1 MEYKILI
8 CGILLFFS
16 LCSIRLART
25 AQVPLLVMFLFV
37 GIAAGSEG
45 IGGIYF
51 DDFAT
56 AQNIGNF
63 ALLFILFSGAL
74 ETKKIDALS
83 ALYPSGMLA
92 TVGVFL
98 TAVIAAVFTY
108 FLTNFSFIESL
119 IFGSFVSST
128 DAAAVMSIL
137 GESKLKKRIR
147 TIIEIES
154 GSNDPMAYA
163 LILFFLSIYKAT
175 SGDVHI
181 FQGIIF
187 LIRQIILGLA
197 MGFLFGKITIPASK
211 LMQIKREEFMIIH
224 IISFL
229 FICFSLTTILKGNG
243 FLAIYIMG
251 IFIGNERFDYRINF
265 MRNMRVAS
273 WLMQITMFI
282 ILGLLVFP
290 SQLLSVIVKGSILA
304 ILVIIVG
311 RFIVVYLVLIPF
323 KLDKKE
329 KFFIS
334 WAGLKGAVPIIFS
347 IFAVSENIDNA
358 QMMFNMIFYM
368 VVFSVILQGMSLK
381 HVAKWLGLLEE
392 ERNSDDIEVEV
403 DELEELAVKKL
414 YLTRN
419 SEYAN
424 KQIKELH
431 LSAKMHIVSVKR
443 GDEYLTPSGSLELL
457 PGDQILFSMR

>member
-83 ALYPSGMLA
+83 ALYPSGILA
-92 TVGVFL
+92 TAGVFL

-108 FLTNFSFIESL
+108 FLTNFSFVESL

-163 LILFFLSIYKAT
+163 LILFFLSIYKAA

-197 MGFLFGKITIPASK
+197 MGFLFGKITIPASR

-265 MRNMRVAS
+265 MRNMRVIS

-304 ILVIIVG
+304 VLVIIVG

-347 IFAVSENIDNA
+347 IFAVSENLHNA

-381 HVAKWLGLLEE
+381 YVAKWLGLLE
-392 ERNSDDIEVEV
+392 
-403 DELEELAVKKL
+403 
-414 YLTRN
+414 
-419 SEYAN
+419 
-424 KQIKELH
+424 
-431 LSAKMHIVSVKR
+431 
-443 GDEYLTPSGSLELL
+443 
-457 PGDQILFSMR
+457 

>member
-1 MEYKILI
+1 M
-8 CGILLFFS
+8 
-16 LCSIRLART
+16 
-25 AQVPLLVMFLFV
+25 PLLVMFLFV

-83 ALYPSGMLA
+83 ALYPSGILA
-92 TVGVFL
+92 TAGVFL

-163 LILFFLSIYKAT
+163 LILFFLSIYKAA

-197 MGFLFGKITIPASK
+197 MGFLFGKITIPASR

-265 MRNMRVAS
+265 MRNMRVVS

-290 SQLLSVIVKGSILA
+290 NQLLSVILKGSILA
-304 ILVIIVG
+304 VLVIIVG

-381 HVAKWLGLLEE
+381 YVAKWLGLLEE
-392 ERNSDDIEVEV
+392 EKSSDDVEVEV

-443 GDEYLTPSGSLELL
+443 GDKYLTPNGSLELL

>member
-1 MEYKILI
+1 M
-8 CGILLFFS
+8 
-16 LCSIRLART
+16 
-25 AQVPLLVMFLFV
+25 PLLVMFLFV

-92 TVGVFL
+92 TAGVFL

-163 LILFFLSIYKAT
+163 LILFFLSIYKAA

-197 MGFLFGKITIPASK
+197 MGFLFGKITIPASR

-304 ILVIIVG
+304 VLVIIVG

-392 ERNSDDIEVEV
+392 EKTSDDIEVEV

-424 KQIKELH
+424 KQIKDLH

>member
-197 MGFLFGKITIPASK
+197 MGFLFGKITIPASR

-381 HVAKWLGLLEE
+381 HVAKWLGFLEE

-431 LSAKMHIVSVKR
+431 LSAKIHIVSVKR

>member
-25 AQVPLLVMFLFV
+25 VQVPLLIMFLFV

-56 AQNIGNF
+56 AQNVGNF

-83 ALYPSGMLA
+83 ALYPSGILA
-92 TVGVFL
+92 TLGVFL

-108 FLTNFSFIESL
+108 FLTDFSFMESL

-163 LILFFLSIYKAT
+163 LILFFLSLYQAT
-175 SGDVHI
+175 SGDMHI
-181 FQGIIF
+181 FQGIFF
-187 LIRQIILGLA
+187 LIKQIVLGLA
-197 MGFLFGKITIPASK
+197 LGAFFGKITIPTSR
-211 LMQIKREEFMIIH
+211 LMQIKREEFMILH
-224 IISFL
+224 IVSFL

-251 IFIGNERFDYRINF
+251 MFIGNERFEYRINF
-265 MRNMRVAS
+265 MRNMRVIS

-290 SQLLSVIVKGSILA
+290 SQLLSVIIKGSILA
-304 ILVIIVG
+304 VLVIIVG
-311 RFIVVYLVLIPF
+311 RILVVYLVLLPF
-323 KLDKKE
+323 KLTGKE

-347 IFAVSENIDNA
+347 MFAVSHNLENA

-368 VVFSVILQGMSLK
+368 VVFSVLLQGMSLK
-381 HVAKWLGLLEE
+381 HVAKYLGLLEE
-392 ERNSDDIEVEV
+392 SNGDEDEEVEV

-424 KQIKELH
+424 KQIKDLH

-443 GDEYLTPSGSLELL
+443 GDKYLTPNGSLELL
-457 PGDQILFSMR
+457 PGDQILFSLR

>member
-83 ALYPSGMLA
+83 ALYPSGILA
-92 TVGVFL
+92 TAGVFL

-163 LILFFLSIYKAT
+163 LILFFLSIYKAA

-197 MGFLFGKITIPASK
+197 MGFLFGKITIPASR

-265 MRNMRVAS
+265 MRNMRVVS

-290 SQLLSVIVKGSILA
+290 NQLLSVILKGSILA
-304 ILVIIVG
+304 VLVIIVG

-347 IFAVSENIDNA
+347 IFAVSENLDNA

-381 HVAKWLGLLEE
+381 YVAKWLGLLEE
-392 ERNSDDIEVEV
+392 EKSSDDVEVEV

>member
-83 ALYPSGMLA
+83 ALYPSGILA
-92 TVGVFL
+92 TAGVFL

-163 LILFFLSIYKAT
+163 LILFFLSIYKAA

-197 MGFLFGKITIPASK
+197 MGFLFGKITIPASR

-229 FICFSLTTILKGNG
+229 FICFSLTAILKGNG

-265 MRNMRVAS
+265 MRNMRVIS

-304 ILVIIVG
+304 VLVIIVG

-347 IFAVSENIDNA
+347 IFAVSENLHNA

-381 HVAKWLGLLEE
+381 YVAKWLGLLEE
-392 ERNSDDIEVEV
+392 EKTSDDIEVEV

-424 KQIKELH
+424 KKIKDLH
-431 LSAKMHIVSVKR
+431 LSEKMHIVSVKR
-443 GDEYLTPSGSLELL
+443 KDKYLTPNGSLELL

>member
-16 LCSIRLART
+16 LCSIRIART

-92 TVGVFL
+92 TAGVFL

-265 MRNMRVAS
+265 MRNMRVVS

-290 SQLLSVIVKGSILA
+290 NQLLSVIVKGSILA
-304 ILVIIVG
+304 VLVIIVG

-347 IFAVSENIDNA
+347 IFAVSENLDST
-358 QMMFNMIFYM
+358 QMMFNTIFYM

-381 HVAKWLGLLEE
+381 YVAKWLGLLEE
-392 ERNSDDIEVEV
+392 EKTSDDIEVEV

>member
-83 ALYPSGMLA
+83 ALYPSGILA
-92 TVGVFL
+92 TAGVFL

-163 LILFFLSIYKAT
+163 LILFFLSIYKAA

-197 MGFLFGKITIPASK
+197 MGFLFGKITIPASR

-304 ILVIIVG
+304 VLVIIVG

-347 IFAVSENIDNA
+347 IFAVSENLHNA

-381 HVAKWLGLLEE
+381 YVAKWLGLLEE
-392 ERNSDDIEVEV
+392 EKTSDDIEVEV

-424 KQIKELH
+424 KKIKDLH
-431 LSAKMHIVSVKR
+431 LSEKMHIVSVKR
-443 GDEYLTPSGSLELL
+443 KDKYLTPNGSLELL

>member
-1 MEYKILI
+1 M
-8 CGILLFFS
+8 
-16 LCSIRLART
+16 
-25 AQVPLLVMFLFV
+25 PLLVMFLFV

-83 ALYPSGMLA
+83 ALYPSGILA
-92 TVGVFL
+92 TAGVFL

-163 LILFFLSIYKAT
+163 LILFFLSIYKAA

-197 MGFLFGKITIPASK
+197 MGFLFGKITIPASR

-304 ILVIIVG
+304 VLVIIVG

-392 ERNSDDIEVEV
+392 EKTSDDIEVEV

-419 SEYAN
+419 SEYVN
-424 KQIKELH
+424 KQIKDLH

>member
-83 ALYPSGMLA
+83 ALYPSGILA
-92 TVGVFL
+92 TAGVFL

-163 LILFFLSIYKAT
+163 LILFFLSIYKAA

-197 MGFLFGKITIPASK
+197 MGFLFGKITIPASR

-304 ILVIIVG
+304 VLVIIVG

-347 IFAVSENIDNA
+347 IFAVSENLHNA

-392 ERNSDDIEVEV
+392 EKTSDDIEVEV

-424 KQIKELH
+424 KQIKDLH

>member
-83 ALYPSGMLA
+83 ALYPSGILA
-92 TVGVFL
+92 TAGVFL

-163 LILFFLSIYKAT
+163 LILFFLSIYKAA

-197 MGFLFGKITIPASK
+197 MGFLFGKITIPASR

-304 ILVIIVG
+304 VLVIIVG

-358 QMMFNMIFYM
+358 QMMFNIIFYM

-392 ERNSDDIEVEV
+392 EKTSDDIEVEV

-424 KQIKELH
+424 KQIKDLH

>member
-25 AQVPLLVMFLFV
+25 VQVPLLIMFLFV

-56 AQNIGNF
+56 AQNVGNF

-83 ALYPSGMLA
+83 ALYPSGILA
-92 TVGVFL
+92 TLGVFL

-108 FLTNFSFIESL
+108 FLTDFSFMESL

-163 LILFFLSIYKAT
+163 LILFFLSLYQAT
-175 SGDVHI
+175 SGDMHI
-181 FQGIIF
+181 FQGIFF
-187 LIRQIILGLA
+187 LIRQIVLGLA
-197 MGFLFGKITIPASK
+197 LGAFFGKITIPTSR
-211 LMQIKREEFMIIH
+211 LMQIKREEFMILH
-224 IISFL
+224 IVSFL

-251 IFIGNERFDYRINF
+251 MFIGNERFEYRINF
-265 MRNMRVAS
+265 MRNMRVIS

-290 SQLLSVIVKGSILA
+290 SQLLSVIIKGSILA
-304 ILVIIVG
+304 VLVIIVG
-311 RFIVVYLVLIPF
+311 RILVVYLVLLPF
-323 KLDKKE
+323 KLTGKE

-347 IFAVSENIDNA
+347 MFAVSHNLENA

-368 VVFSVILQGMSLK
+368 VVFSVLLQGTSLK
-381 HVAKWLGLLEE
+381 HVAKYLGLLEE
-392 ERNSDDIEVEV
+392 SNGDEDEEVEV

-424 KQIKELH
+424 KQIKDLH

-443 GDEYLTPSGSLELL
+443 GDKYLTPNGSLELL
-457 PGDQILFSMR
+457 PGDQILFSLR

>member
-83 ALYPSGMLA
+83 ALYPSGILA
-92 TVGVFL
+92 TAGVFL

-163 LILFFLSIYKAT
+163 LILFFLSIYKAA

-197 MGFLFGKITIPASK
+197 MGFLFGKITIPASR

-229 FICFSLTTILKGNG
+229 FICFSLTAILKGNG

-265 MRNMRVAS
+265 MRNMRVIS

-347 IFAVSENIDNA
+347 IFAVSENLHNA

-381 HVAKWLGLLEE
+381 YVAKWLGLLEE
-392 ERNSDDIEVEV
+392 EKTSDDIEVEV

-424 KQIKELH
+424 KKIKDLH
-431 LSAKMHIVSVKR
+431 LSEKMHIVSVKR
-443 GDEYLTPSGSLELL
+443 KDKYLTPNGSLELL

>member
-83 ALYPSGMLA
+83 ALYPSGILA
-92 TVGVFL
+92 TAGVFL

-163 LILFFLSIYKAT
+163 LILFFLSIYKAA

-197 MGFLFGKITIPASK
+197 MGFLFGKITIPASR

-347 IFAVSENIDNA
+347 IFAVSENLHNA

-381 HVAKWLGLLEE
+381 HVAKWLGFLEE

>member
-92 TVGVFL
+92 TAGVFL

-265 MRNMRVAS
+265 MRNMRVVS

-290 SQLLSVIVKGSILA
+290 NQLLSVIVKGSILA
-304 ILVIIVG
+304 VLVIIVG

-347 IFAVSENIDNA
+347 IFAVSENLDNA

-381 HVAKWLGLLEE
+381 YVAKWLGLLEE
-392 ERNSDDIEVEV
+392 EKSSDDVEVEV

>member
-25 AQVPLLVMFLFV
+25 VQVPLLIMFLFV

-45 IGGIYF
+45 VGGIYF

-56 AQNIGNF
+56 AQNVGNF

-83 ALYPSGMLA
+83 ALYPSGILA
-92 TVGVFL
+92 TLGVFL

-108 FLTNFSFIESL
+108 FLTDFSFMESL

-163 LILFFLSIYKAT
+163 LILFFLSLYQAT
-175 SGDVHI
+175 SGDMHI
-181 FQGIIF
+181 FQGIFF
-187 LIRQIILGLA
+187 LIRQIVLGLA
-197 MGFLFGKITIPASK
+197 LGAFFGKITIPTSR
-211 LMQIKREEFMIIH
+211 LMQIKREEFMILH
-224 IISFL
+224 IVSFL

-251 IFIGNERFDYRINF
+251 MFIGNEKFEYRINF
-265 MRNMRVAS
+265 MRNMRVIS

-290 SQLLSVIVKGSILA
+290 SQLLSVIIKGSILA
-304 ILVIIVG
+304 VLVIIVG
-311 RFIVVYLVLIPF
+311 RILVVYLVLLPF
-323 KLDKKE
+323 KLTGKE

-347 IFAVSENIDNA
+347 MFAVSHNLENA

-368 VVFSVILQGMSLK
+368 VVFSVLLQGMSLK
-381 HVAKWLGLLEE
+381 HVAKYLGLLEE
-392 ERNSDDIEVEV
+392 SNGDEDEEVEV

-419 SEYAN
+419 SEYVN
-424 KQIKELH
+424 KQIKDLH

-443 GDEYLTPSGSLELL
+443 GDKYLTPNGSLELL
-457 PGDQILFSMR
+457 PGDQILFSLR

>member
-83 ALYPSGMLA
+83 ALYPSGILA
-92 TVGVFL
+92 TAGVFL

-163 LILFFLSIYKAT
+163 LILFFLSIYKAA

-197 MGFLFGKITIPASK
+197 MGFLFGKITIPAGR

-304 ILVIIVG
+304 VLVIIVG

-392 ERNSDDIEVEV
+392 EKTSDDIEVEV

-424 KQIKELH
+424 KQIKDLH

>member
-83 ALYPSGMLA
+83 ALYPSGILA
-92 TVGVFL
+92 TAGVFL

-163 LILFFLSIYKAT
+163 LILFFLSIYKAA

-197 MGFLFGKITIPASK
+197 MGFLFGKITIPASR

-304 ILVIIVG
+304 VLVIIVG

-347 IFAVSENIDNA
+347 IFAVSENLHNA

-381 HVAKWLGLLEE
+381 YVVKWLGLLEE
-392 ERNSDDIEVEV
+392 EKTSDDIEVEV

-424 KQIKELH
+424 KKIKDLH
-431 LSAKMHIVSVKR
+431 LSEKMHIVSVKR
-443 GDEYLTPSGSLELL
+443 KDKYLTPNGSLELL

>member
-83 ALYPSGMLA
+83 ALYPSGILA
-92 TVGVFL
+92 TAGVFL

-197 MGFLFGKITIPASK
+197 MGFLFGKITIPASR

-265 MRNMRVAS
+265 MRNMRVIS

-304 ILVIIVG
+304 VLVIIVG

-347 IFAVSENIDNA
+347 IFAVSENLHNA

-381 HVAKWLGLLEE
+381 YVAKWLGLLEE
-392 ERNSDDIEVEV
+392 EKTSDDIEVEV

-424 KQIKELH
+424 KKIKDLH
-431 LSAKMHIVSVKR
+431 LSEKMHIVSVKR
-443 GDEYLTPSGSLELL
+443 KDKYLTPNGSLELL

>member
-83 ALYPSGMLA
+83 ALYPSGILA
-92 TVGVFL
+92 TAGVFL

-163 LILFFLSIYKAT
+163 LILFFLSIYKAA

-197 MGFLFGKITIPASK
+197 MGFLFGKITIPASR

-304 ILVIIVG
+304 VLVIIIG

-392 ERNSDDIEVEV
+392 EKTSDDIEVEV

-419 SEYAN
+419 SEYVN
-424 KQIKELH
+424 KQIKDLH

>member
-1 MEYKILI
+1 M
-8 CGILLFFS
+8 
-16 LCSIRLART
+16 
-25 AQVPLLVMFLFV
+25 PLLVMFLFV

-197 MGFLFGKITIPASK
+197 MGFLFGKITIPASR

-290 SQLLSVIVKGSILA
+290 SQLLSVILKGSILA

-457 PGDQILFSMR
+457 PGDQILFSLR

>member
-83 ALYPSGMLA
+83 ALYPSGILA
-92 TVGVFL
+92 TAGVFL

-163 LILFFLSIYKAT
+163 LILFFLSIYKAA

-197 MGFLFGKITIPASK
+197 MGFLFGKITIPASR

-304 ILVIIVG
+304 VLVIIVG

-392 ERNSDDIEVEV
+392 EKTSDDIEVEV

-424 KQIKELH
+424 KQIKDLH

-457 PGDQILFSMR
+457 PGD

>member
-1 MEYKILI
+1 MEYNILI

-16 LCSIRLART
+16 LCSIRIART
-25 AQVPLLVMFLFV
+25 AQLPLLVMFLFV

-51 DDFAT
+51 DDFVT

-163 LILFFLSIYKAT
+163 LILFFLSIYKAI

-187 LIRQIILGLA
+187 LIRQIILGLV

-265 MRNMRVAS
+265 MRNMRVVS

-290 SQLLSVIVKGSILA
+290 NQLLSVILKGSILA
-304 ILVIIVG
+304 VLVIIVG
-311 RFIVVYLVLIPF
+311 RFIVVYLVLLPF
-323 KLDKKE
+323 KFDKKE

-347 IFAVSENIDNA
+347 IFAVSENIENA

-381 HVAKWLGLLEE
+381 YVAKWLGLLEE
-392 ERNSDDIEVEV
+392 EKSSDDVEVEV

-443 GDEYLTPSGSLELL
+443 GDKYLTPSGSLELL

>member
-25 AQVPLLVMFLFV
+25 VQVPLLIMFLFV

-56 AQNIGNF
+56 AQNVGNF

-83 ALYPSGMLA
+83 ALYPSGILA
-92 TVGVFL
+92 TLGVFL

-108 FLTNFSFIESL
+108 FLTDFSFMESL

-163 LILFFLSIYKAT
+163 LILFFLSLYQAT
-175 SGDVHI
+175 SGDMHI
-181 FQGIIF
+181 FQGIFF
-187 LIRQIILGLA
+187 LIRQIVLGLA
-197 MGFLFGKITIPASK
+197 LGAFFGKITIPTSR
-211 LMQIKREEFMIIH
+211 LMQIKREEFMILH
-224 IISFL
+224 IVSFL

-251 IFIGNERFDYRINF
+251 MFIGNERFEYRINF
-265 MRNMRVAS
+265 MRNMRVIS

-290 SQLLSVIVKGSILA
+290 SQLLSVIIKGSILA
-304 ILVIIVG
+304 VLVIIVG
-311 RFIVVYLVLIPF
+311 RILVVYLVLLPF
-323 KLDKKE
+323 KLTGKE

-347 IFAVSENIDNA
+347 MFAVSHNLENA

-368 VVFSVILQGMSLK
+368 VVFSVLLQGMSLK
-381 HVAKWLGLLEE
+381 HVAKYLGLLEE
-392 ERNSDDIEVEV
+392 SNGDEDEEVEV

-419 SEYAN
+419 SEYVN
-424 KQIKELH
+424 KQIKDLH

-443 GDEYLTPSGSLELL
+443 GDKYLTPNGSLELL
-457 PGDQILFSMR
+457 PGDQILFSLR

>member
-1 MEYKILI
+1 M
-8 CGILLFFS
+8 
-16 LCSIRLART
+16 
-25 AQVPLLVMFLFV
+25 PLLVMFLFV

-83 ALYPSGMLA
+83 ALYPSGILA
-92 TVGVFL
+92 TAGVFL

-163 LILFFLSIYKAT
+163 LILFFLSIYKAA

-304 ILVIIVG
+304 VLVIIVG

-392 ERNSDDIEVEV
+392 EKTSDDIEVEV

-424 KQIKELH
+424 KQIKDLH

>member
-16 LCSIRLART
+16 LCSIRIART

-304 ILVIIVG
+304 VLVIIVG

-347 IFAVSENIDNA
+347 IFAVSENLDNA

-392 ERNSDDIEVEV
+392 EKTSDDIEVEV

-424 KQIKELH
+424 KQIKDLH

>member
-1 MEYKILI
+1 MEYKILL

-25 AQVPLLVMFLFV
+25 VQVPLLVMFLFV
-37 GIAAGSEG
+37 GILAGSEG

-51 DDFAT
+51 DDFVT
-56 AQNIGNF
+56 TQNIGNF

-83 ALYPSGMLA
+83 ALYPSGILA
-92 TVGVFL
+92 TLGVLL
-98 TAVIAAVFTY
+98 TAIIASIFTY
-108 FLTNFSFIESL
+108 FLTNFSFLESL

-137 GESKLKKRIR
+137 GEEKLKKRTR

-163 LILFFLSIYKAT
+163 LILFFLSIYKA
-175 SGDVHI
+175 SAGDVHI

-187 LIRQIILGLA
+187 LIRQIIFGLL
-197 MGFLFGKITIPASK
+197 MGALFGKITIPASK
-211 LMQIKREEFMIIH
+211 IMQIKREEFMILH
-224 IISFL
+224 IVSFL

-265 MRNMRVAS
+265 MRNMRVIS

-290 SQLLSVIVKGSILA
+290 SQLISVMIKGSILA

-323 KLDKKE
+323 KLTGKE

-347 IFAVSENIDNA
+347 IFAVSEKLDNA

-381 HVAKWLGLLEE
+381 YVAKWLGLLEE
-392 ERNSDDIEVEV
+392 GKNSNDIEVEV

-424 KQIKELH
+424 KKIKDLH
-431 LSAKMHIVSVKR
+431 LSSKMHIISVKR
-443 GDEYLTPSGSLELL
+443 DDKYLTPNGSLELL

>member
-1 MEYKILI
+1 M
-8 CGILLFFS
+8 
-16 LCSIRLART
+16 
-25 AQVPLLVMFLFV
+25 PLLVMFLFV

-197 MGFLFGKITIPASK
+197 MGFLFGKITIPASR

-381 HVAKWLGLLEE
+381 NVAKWLGFLEE

>member
-1 MEYKILI
+1 M
-8 CGILLFFS
+8 
-16 LCSIRLART
+16 
-25 AQVPLLVMFLFV
+25 PLLVMFLFV

-63 ALLFILFSGAL
+63 ALLFSLFSGAL

-92 TVGVFL
+92 TAGVFL

-163 LILFFLSIYKAT
+163 LILFFLSIYKAA

-197 MGFLFGKITIPASK
+197 MGFLFGKITIPASR

-290 SQLLSVIVKGSILA
+290 SQLLSVILKGSILA
-304 ILVIIVG
+304 VLVIIVG

-347 IFAVSENIDNA
+347 IFAVSENLDNA

-392 ERNSDDIEVEV
+392 EKTSDDVEVEV

-424 KQIKELH
+424 KQIKDLH

>member
-1 MEYKILI
+1 M
-8 CGILLFFS
+8 
-16 LCSIRLART
+16 
-25 AQVPLLVMFLFV
+25 PLLVMFLFV

-83 ALYPSGMLA
+83 ALYPSGILA
-92 TVGVFL
+92 TAGVFL

-163 LILFFLSIYKAT
+163 LILFFLSIYKAA

-197 MGFLFGKITIPASK
+197 MGFLFGKITIPASR

-304 ILVIIVG
+304 VLVIIVG

-392 ERNSDDIEVEV
+392 EKTSDDIEVEV

-424 KQIKELH
+424 KQIKDLH

-457 PGDQILFSMR
+457 PRDQILFSMR

>member
-1 MEYKILI
+1 MEYQILI

-92 TVGVFL
+92 TAGVFL

-163 LILFFLSIYKAT
+163 LILFFLSIYKAA

-197 MGFLFGKITIPASK
+197 MGFLFGKITIPASR

-290 SQLLSVIVKGSILA
+290 SQLLSVILKGSILA
-304 ILVIIVG
+304 VLVIIVG

-347 IFAVSENIDNA
+347 IFAVSENLDNA

-381 HVAKWLGLLEE
+381 YVAKWLGLLEE
-392 ERNSDDIEVEV
+392 EKSSDDVEVEV

-419 SEYAN
+419 SEYVN

>member
-16 LCSIRLART
+16 LCSIRIART

-92 TVGVFL
+92 TAGVFL

-265 MRNMRVAS
+265 MRNMRVVS

-290 SQLLSVIVKGSILA
+290 NQLLSVIVKGSILA
-304 ILVIIVG
+304 VLVIIVG

-347 IFAVSENIDNA
+347 IFAVSENLDSA

-381 HVAKWLGLLEE
+381 YVAKWLGLLEE
-392 ERNSDDIEVEV
+392 EKSSDDVEVEV

>member
-8 CGILLFFS
+8 CGILLFLS
-16 LCSIRLART
+16 LCSIRIART
-25 AQVPLLVMFLFV
+25 AQVPLLIMFLFI

-51 DDFAT
+51 DDFVT

-83 ALYPSGMLA
+83 ALYPSGILA
-92 TVGVFL
+92 TLGVFL
-98 TAVIAAVFTY
+98 TAVIAAAFTY
-108 FLTNFSFIESL
+108 FLTDFSVIESL

-163 LILFFLSIYKAT
+163 LILFFLSMYKAT
-175 SGDVHI
+175 DGNLHI
-181 FQGIIF
+181 VQGIFF
-187 LIRQIILGLA
+187 LIRQIVLGLA
-197 MGFLFGKITIPASK
+197 FGVLFGKITIPASRI
-211 LMQIKREEFMIIH
+211 MQIKREEFMIIH

-229 FICFSLTTILKGNG
+229 FICFSVTTILQGNG

-282 ILGLLVFP
+282 LLGLLVFP
-290 SQLLSVIVKGSILA
+290 SQLVSLMLKGSILA
-304 ILVIIVG
+304 VLIIIVG
-311 RFIVVYLVLIPF
+311 RFLVVYLVLVPF
-323 KLDKKE
+323 KLTGKE

-347 IFAVSENIDNA
+347 IFAVSENIQNA

-381 HVAKWLGLLEE
+381 YVAKFLGLLEE
-392 ERNSDDIEVEV
+392 DEVSDDVEVEV

-424 KQIKELH
+424 KQIKDLH
-431 LSAKMHIVSVKR
+431 LSAKVHIVSVKR
-443 GDEYLTPSGSLELL
+443 DGRYLTPSGSLELL

>member
-1 MEYKILI
+1 MFNKT
-8 CGILLFFS
+8 CKDS
-16 LCSIRLART
+16 TSASACN
-25 AQVPLLVMFLFV
+25 VPFCRK
-37 GIAAGSEG
+37 AAGSEG

-197 MGFLFGKITIPASK
+197 MGFLFGKITIPASR

-381 HVAKWLGLLEE
+381 HVAKWLGFLEE

>member
-1 MEYKILI
+1 M
-8 CGILLFFS
+8 
-16 LCSIRLART
+16 
-25 AQVPLLVMFLFV
+25 PLLVMFLFV

-83 ALYPSGMLA
+83 ALYPSGILA
-92 TVGVFL
+92 TAGVFL

-163 LILFFLSIYKAT
+163 LILFFLSIYKAA

-197 MGFLFGKITIPASK
+197 MGFLFGKITIPASR

-265 MRNMRVAS
+265 MRNMRVVS

-392 ERNSDDIEVEV
+392 EKTSDDIEVEV

-424 KQIKELH
+424 KQIKDLH

>member
-16 LCSIRLART
+16 LCSIRIART

-51 DDFAT
+51 DDFVT

-347 IFAVSENIDNA
+347 IFAVSENLDNA

-381 HVAKWLGLLEE
+381 YVAKWLGLLEE
-392 ERNSDDIEVEV
+392 EKSSDDVEVEV

-443 GDEYLTPSGSLELL
+443 GDKYLTPNGSLELL